1 MTVLRDR
8 INEPRIRVRIRPN
21 DSVIRIEEKRSF
33 LPVPTIVKA
42 RNSQIDLFDIVLSNV
57 PDDELVQD
65 GIKTKSLG
73 VSQPPDENLMDYRA
87 QFTSQTIEE
96 NNLAREQK
104 VEADKK
110 RAAEIAKKI
119 ETLRQQQEAEMQ
131 RQHEAEMQR
140 QQLEAEQQRQV
151 LTQPTYSPIS
161 GRDPG
166 TPVRAYTGLHNRFWR
181 YTHPPQTRRAVSRTD
196 FS

>member
-1 MTVLRDR
+1 
-8 INEPRIRVRIRPN
+8 
-21 DSVIRIEEKRSF
+21 
-33 LPVPTIVKA
+33 
-42 RNSQIDLFDIVLSNV
+42 
-57 PDDELVQD
+57 
-65 GIKTKSLG
+65 
-73 VSQPPDENLMDYRA
+73 MDYRA

-196 FS
+196 FSWPRRNRQRREVVQRSIGRIAQNRLKKSLSLVTKSVTKLC